1 MAPVATSTAPEQL
14 SSLPLSSDAAPKK
27 AAKSASSSSSS
38 GKAHP
43 LIDLYSGSSEG
54 QQSQTDTLRAEILEG
69 LKGSK
74 TSIVPGSTEDAE
86 DVKWAYNKTL
96 PTMILYDEEGLR
108 LYDEVSAELAWT
120 TLFQPC

>member
-14 SSLPLSSDAAPKK
+14 STLPPSSDTAPAPKK
-27 AAKSASSSSSS
+27 TAKSTSSSSPSS
-38 GKAHP
+38 GGKAHP

-54 QQSQTDTLRAEILEG
+54 QQSQTDTLRAEIHEG

-74 TSIVPGSTEDAE
+74 TSIVPGSTEDPE

-108 LYDEVSAELAWT
+108 LYDEVSAELV
-120 TLFQPC
+120 